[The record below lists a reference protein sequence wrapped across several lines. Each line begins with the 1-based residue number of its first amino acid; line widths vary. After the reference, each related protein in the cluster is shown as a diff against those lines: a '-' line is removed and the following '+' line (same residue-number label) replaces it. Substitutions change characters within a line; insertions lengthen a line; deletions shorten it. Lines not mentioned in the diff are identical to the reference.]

1 MSTEHNKGAR
11 SQAEIY
17 GDVAIMIGATTG
29 GVIAGVM
36 ASYQLKKALTK
47 EADKDKPAMLAKLS
61 PLLISSAATFG
72 AMKAEDKYTR
82 AFFVG
87 VAAGSAAVS
96 TFNLIGNETTSS
108 LLGVTLSGA
117 PLPQRKTEYE
127 HFEEDA
133 PDEEEGAYA
142 LNLPR
147 ELQTREEDEP
157 TMQGFAALPQGET
170 EYAIAL

>member
-36 ASYQLKKALTK
+36 AAYQLKKAFTK
-47 EADKDKPAMLAKLS
+47 EAEKDKPNMLAKLS

-82 AFFVG
+82 AFCVG

-157 TMQGFAALPQGET
+157 TMQGFAALPQGEI